1 MQLFDTVDNEVNEA
15 TDANKTRAMYELL
28 KHRHPAPEWATFAE
42 LNIGTGSNGGRW
54 IDLYAM
60 NCFPSKGNL
69 KIAYE
74 IKASRADF
82 LREMRQPNKR
92 AAAEKLADE
101 CYFVAPHGLLA
112 ADEVPEGWGLIVM
125 NKGGLR
131 MVKQAKQRRVG
142 DLPISFVLSI
152 ARRSSDP
159 APELPAAV
167 WVHAGQEIPEDKL
180 RDMADQATQA
190 AIRDAEWKA
199 RDEVRKSN
207 EYKLLQNIQDVI
219 RDVLGY
225 RVSISPE
232 LLRSRLTAN
241 QGERKPLNPFMGTR
255 MREAINDLQG
265 ALKELKDKGYLDNSP

>member
-1 MQLFDTVDNEVNEA
+1 MQLFDTVDNDVNEA

-28 KHRHPAPEWATFAE
+28 KHRHLAPEWATFTE

-54 IDLYAM
+54 IDFYAM

-82 LREMRQPNKR
+82 LREMKQPNKR

-101 CYFVAPHGLLA
+101 CYFVAPHGLIA

-131 MVKQAKQRRVG
+131 MVKQAKQRRV
-142 DLPISFVLSI
+142 DNLPISFVLSI
-152 ARRSSDP
+152 ARRSSEP
-159 APELPAAV
+159 APELPAAI
-167 WVHAGQEIPEDKL
+167 WVYAGKEIPADKL
-180 RDMADQATQA
+180 REIADQATRST
-190 AIRDAEWKA
+190 IRDAEWKA
-199 RDEVRKSN
+199 QDAVRKSD
-207 EYKLLQNIQDVI
+207 EYKLLQNIQGVI

-225 RVSISPE
+225 RLSVNPE
-232 LLRSRLTAN
+232 LLRSRLTDN
-241 QGERKPLNPFMGTR
+241 QGERKPLNPFLGTR
-255 MREAINDLQG
+255 IQNAVSDLQA
-265 ALKELKDKGYLDNSP
+265 ALKELKDKGYLQ

>member
-54 IDLYAM
+54 IDFYAM
-60 NCFPSKGNL
+60 NCYPSKGNL
-69 KIAYE
+69 KVAYE

-82 LREMRQPNKR
+82 LREMKQPNKR

-101 CYFVAPHGLLA
+101 CYFVAPHGLIA
-112 ADEVPEGWGLIVM
+112 ADEIPEGWGLIVM

-131 MVKQAKQRRVG
+131 MVKQAKQRRIET
-142 DLPISFVLSI
+142 LPISFVLSI
-152 ARRSSDP
+152 ARRSSEP
-159 APELPAAV
+159 APELPAAI
-167 WVHAGQEIPEDKL
+167 WVYAGQEIPADKL
-180 RDMADQATQA
+180 REIADQATRA
-190 AIRDAEWKA
+190 TIRDAEWKA
-199 RDEVRKSN
+199 KDELGQSN
-207 EYKLLQNIQDVI
+207 EFKLMQGIQAVI

-225 RVSISPE
+225 RVSVNPD

-241 QGERKPLNPFMGTR
+241 QSGRQPLNPFMGTR
-255 MREAINDLQG
+255 MREAIDELQRS
-265 ALKELKDKGYLDNSP
+265 LKELKEKGILE